1 MLPFLRNLLEVYFFF
16 VLIYFLCIDFVYT
29 LFLAVSWKQILTY
42 KRRSSFSDLQPLIQ
56 SDLTYPVSIIVPA
69 YNESK
74 TIAESVSS
82 LLKLKYGKYEVIV
95 VNDGS
100 KDKTLEQLI
109 NHFNLKRIK
118 KYYYPFISTKEIRG
132 IYKSQNPAYFNLLV
146 LDKENGGKSDALNA
160 GINISQYDHICCIDA
175 DSILED
181 DSLLKA
187 MKPFHEDSTIVA
199 VGGIVRIVN
208 GCKITSGRVVKV
220 GLPAKVLP
228 IFQIVEYLRAFLSG
242 RMFWNIFQGSL
253 IVSGAFGILKKQMV
267 IEIGGYSTDTVGED
281 MELVTRIH
289 RVMLERK
296 ESYKIVFVPEPVCW
310 TEVPDTIKGLARQR
324 NRWHRGLLETLLRH
338 IKMLLNPKYKMV
350 GMGAMPYFF
359 FIEFLGPIV
368 EGFGY
373 IMIIIT
379 FLLGIL
385 DLNFALIF
393 LFVSIIYGT
402 MFSVGAVLLEELSF
416 RRYPNVKDV
425 ALLLS
430 FGVIENFIYR
440 QLTVLW
446 RIKGT
451 IDYFIGKRHWEKVE
465 RKGFTS

>member
-1 MLPFLRNLLEVYFFF
+1 
-16 VLIYFLCIDFVYT
+16 
-29 LFLAVSWKQILTY
+29 
-42 KRRSSFSDLQPLIQ
+42 
-56 SDLTYPVSIIVPA
+56 VPA